1 MSVCR
6 STDPGARP
14 LSEPTADYG
23 GELICHESP
32 TPEAAQERAWLRSG
46 ILQKEGE
53 ATEKARGGGG
63 EGRDG
68 GMDELLLCKRCH
80 NHLLISLAGTPQNRH
95 FFGSVVVVVVVVVVW
110 K

>member
-23 GELICHESP
+23 GELICHES
-32 TPEAAQERAWLRSG
+32 TTREAAQERAWLRSG

-53 ATEKARGGGG
+53 ATEKARGGG

-95 FFGSVVVVVVVVVVW
+95 FFGSVVVVVVVVW